1 MRIKFLFVIPLL
13 FGAVEVKSAFNESGL
28 DLAEINPDKT
38 AVGSAEEET
47 EDAYEAPEPVSI
59 DENQLDTDPD
69 PYENDTDNLEAESG
83 EELGETS
90 DFLEDRG
97 RKMKS
102 KREILTF
109 ELMIFLGTGRHP
121 SLYKDYSR
129 LRGAKRPFFFR
140 KRPRLGKLN
149 RCYRRRNSCLGKV
162 TKSGI
167 CPFKKRGPFDMT
179 YVVEWT
185 KKGKKQF
192 KCRRVRYR
200 ILGRCRNAVCN
211 CDTQAVNCFI
221 NSEKKYRPKS
231 GKHRSRKKMRS

>member
-129 LRGAKRPFFFR
+129 LRGAKRPFFFFENVLDLENLTVVTAAATPASVKSR
-140 KRPRLGKLN
+140 SLGFAPSKNVDRL
-149 RCYRRRNSCLGKV
+149 
-162 TKSGI
+162 T
-167 CPFKKRGPFDMT
+167 
-179 YVVEWT
+179 
-185 KKGKKQF
+185 
-192 KCRRVRYR
+192 
-200 ILGRCRNAVCN
+200 
-211 CDTQAVNCFI
+211 
-221 NSEKKYRPKS
+221 
-231 GKHRSRKKMRS
+231 